1 MSLGNYIPFTEEDK
15 LRAGSVDLVRF
26 LEEHGEPL
34 KREGSQY
41 RMKNDTRITLVG
53 NEWYNQYEEFGGGP
67 ITFVQK
73 VLGKSYQEG
82 MLMLLGASGVLNF
95 PGAMSKKEKESVPFQ
110 LPPANENMR
119 RTYAYLLKER
129 HLSREVVNRFVKAG
143 LVYESCE
150 TSKDGTK
157 TYRNAVFVGKDRDGV
172 ARHACKRG
180 IYSGSSFR
188 GDVPGGD
195 PRCSFHWVGGNGRLY
210 VFEAAI
216 DLLAYATLH
225 PDRWWEH
232 SYVSLDG
239 VTENALLWMLET
251 YPNLEQVVFCL
262 DHDEGGIE
270 ATGKLRDILAARV
283 DRPLRTEVRRPD
295 YKDWDECLKAQYG
308 VEAIPGTEH
317 PQVTACVDLCKEL
330 KVHLQKPAEKPAS
343 LKELAA
349 LNGGLR
355 RETDNGH
362 RLELSGQGLV
372 GARLQGMAAVALRA
386 VREQL
391 GSLGR
396 ESTEVE
402 LLRDLYRQ
410 FRPYK
415 NKCHLSGKLDELHG
429 TVCALEKLSQL
440 PPGNNPEEERR
451 RRETAAQLYQE
462 AALHCVEAGVR
473 VNLEC
478 QKLLVAQQDRHA
490 MVV

>member
-1 MSLGNYIPFTEEDK
+1 MGNYIPFTEEDK

-41 RMKNDTRITLVG
+41 RMKNDKRITLVG
-53 NEWYNQYEEFGGGP
+53 NQWYNQYEDYGGGP

-82 MLMLLGASGVLNF
+82 MRLLLGASGSLDL
-95 PGAMSKKEKESVPFQ
+95 PGDQTGKKEKESVPFR
-110 LPPANENMR
+110 LPPANEQMR
-119 RTYAYLLKER
+119 RTFAYLLKER
-129 HLSREVVNRFVKAG
+129 YLSNDVLSRFVKAG
-143 LVYESCE
+143 LIYESCE
-150 TSKDGTK
+150 ASKDGTK
-157 TYRNAVFVGKDRDGV
+157 TYRNAVFVGKDQDGV
-172 ARHACKRG
+172 PRHASKRG

-188 GDVPGGD
+188 GDIPGGD
-195 PRCSFHWVGGNGRLY
+195 PRCSFHWVGGSGRLY

-216 DLLAYATLH
+216 DLLAYITLY

-239 VTENALLWMLET
+239 VTENALLWMLEA
-251 YPNLEQVVFCL
+251 YPDLVQVFFCL

-270 ATGKLRDILAARV
+270 ATGKLRDVLAAQV
-283 DRPLRTEVRRPD
+283 DRPLHVEVRKPE
-295 YKDWDECLKAQYG
+295 YKDWDECLKAQNG

-317 PQVTACVDLCKEL
+317 PQIIACVGLCKEL
-330 KVHLQKPAEKPAS
+330 KARFQLPAERPAT
-343 LKELAA
+343 LTELIA

-355 RETDNGH
+355 LETQNGH
-362 RLELSGQGLV
+362 RLELEEQGPV
-372 GARLQGMAAVALRA
+372 GARLQGMAAVALRSA
-386 VREQL
+386 REQL
-391 GSLGR
+391 GRLGYDT
-396 ESTEVE
+396 TEIN

-429 TVCALEKLSQL
+429 AVCALQKLSQI
-440 PPGNNPEEERR
+440 PPGENPEEVRQRAEA
-451 RRETAAQLYQE
+451 TARLYQE

-473 VNLEC
+473 INLEY
-478 QKLLVAQQDRHA
+478 QKLLAAQQDRQA